1 VLEGERGDHRN
12 VGARHVSNPLRWR
25 RGARRAGMA
34 TAALGFAL
42 LVPAGISGAAGATS
56 TSSSGSAPTVE
67 AARQVTAGGG
77 PDRLFVLPQ
86 IAVDPANPNT
96 VVVSVGNYRNG
107 GCDLYASTNG
117 GLSWA
122 NTTSS
127 LLAPP
132 ADFCA
137 VKPYGRYT
145 QPVFTPDG
153 SKLYVAMDAQ
163 ATATETNGQ
172 NGIGGVAIASTTDL
186 GLTHQTTVVQPSF
199 SLPATVGKG
208 SAKKT
213 IQDPTSAREVG
224 LAIDP
229 TNPSYMYVAYDIHT
243 TTVAGAP
250 RVSFVQKD
258 LVVNTSSN
266 GGASWSAPILLPK
279 DTTNPSAMP
288 GAYNPAV
295 VVGNNGDVYVFG
307 FENLPPSAPSNAKD
321 PVIMFKSSDHGKTWT
336 TSTVN
341 VGNNS
346 TGMVE
351 AAVSPVNGD
360 IYVVWD
366 GLNAV
371 SSVSM
376 QNATNAANQ
385 VFETTS
391 SNGGA
396 TWSPTTKVGDAAG
409 DHADQ
414 YYAGVSVSPNGRIDV
429 AWYDFRND
437 PFHPQGQYE
446 QYANIYYAYSTNNG
460 ATWSPNLRVS
470 DRSMDTSLGVTFPY
484 FTVGQIGVASSN
496 NAAYITWG
504 DPRNSN
510 QVNQVEDAYM
520 TRVDFTNPIASVSDT
535 IPLGTK
541 LEIGGAGAGALLILL
556 GLGLVVGMARPGRR
570 SASAAPAIAGSGPSA
585 ASASAGSAPASGTP

>member
-1 VLEGERGDHRN
+1 MLEGEILRRASRRKKLDVHHLSNQAGWRS
-12 VGARHVSNPLRWR
+12 GARK
-25 RGARRAGMA
+25 AGMV
-34 TAALGFAL
+34 TTALGFAV
-42 LVPAGISGAAGATS
+42 LVPAGLSGPAGAT
-56 TSSSGSAPTVE
+56 TGSSSGSAPTVE
-67 AARQVTAGGG
+67 AARQVTASGG
-77 PDRLFVLPQ
+77 PNRLFVLPQ
-86 IAVDPANPNT
+86 IAVDPANPDT
-96 VVVSVGNYRNG
+96 VVESVANYRSG
-107 GCDLYASTNG
+107 GCYLYASTNG

-122 NTTSS
+122 KTGS

-153 SKLYVAMDAQ
+153 AKLYVAMDAQ
-163 ATATETNGQ
+163 ATATEPNGQ
-172 NGIGGVAIASTTDL
+172 NGIGGVAIASTADL

-199 SLPATVGKG
+199 SLPARIGKG
-208 SAKKT
+208 SSAKT

-229 TNPSYMYVAYDIHT
+229 TNPKYMYVAYDIST
-243 TTVAGAP
+243 TRTATAP
-250 RVSFVQKD
+250 RVSFVKKD
-258 LVVNTSSN
+258 LVVNTSSDS
-266 GGASWSAPILLPK
+266 GASWSSPILLPA

-295 VVGNNGDVYVFG
+295 VVGNNGDVYVFA

-321 PVIMFKSSDHGKTWT
+321 PVIMFKSTDHGKTWT
-336 TSTVN
+336 TSIVN

-360 IYVVWD
+360 LYVVWD

-376 QNATNAANQ
+376 ENATSAANQ

-396 TWSPTTKVGDAAG
+396 SWSPTTKVGDAAG

-414 YYAGVSVSPNGRIDV
+414 YYAGVGVAPNGRIDV

-437 PFHPQGQYE
+437 PFHPQGAKE
-446 QYANIYYAYSTNNG
+446 QYANIYYAYSTDNG
-460 ATWSPNLRVS
+460 ATWSTNLRVS

-484 FTVGQIGVASSN
+484 FTVGQVGVASSN
-496 NAAYITWG
+496 NAAFVTWG

-520 TRVDFTNPIASVSDT
+520 TRVDFTDPMSPASAT
-535 IPLGTK
+535 MPLGTK
-541 LEIGGAGAGALLILL
+541 VELGGAGAGALLILL
-556 GLGLVVGMARPGRR
+556 GLGLVMGLGRR
-570 SASAAPAIAGSGPSA
+570 GRRVSSAVAAP
-585 ASASAGSAPASGTP
+585 ASAGSGSGSPSTP